1 MNFQNPY
8 SRADYK
14 KFFQN
19 SFLTDSFKI
28 IEEEISLEFKP
39 QYIKKA
45 ELIGRDK
52 SLELE
57 VYEIQHESEYDPR
70 VGLSKDF
77 FRLMANY
84 GSKRALAIFYSPKS
98 KNYRLSLATV
108 DLSLEGSKVRREYS
122 NPKRFSFF
130 LGPDAKVHTP
140 YDFLIKKGKVKD
152 FEDLQSRFSI
162 EVVNKEFYK
171 EIANWYFWALKNVK
185 FPDDAEAEKNGRE
198 ISAIRLITRLI
209 FIWFMKV
216 RKLVP
221 EVLFNESA
229 LKDILTDLKPKDDNY
244 YKAILQN
251 LFFATLNTKQDERRF
266 TSKKKGYK
274 GFSQDFG
281 NHNVYRYEELF
292 KNSEEVIEKY
302 FMPIPFLNGGLFE
315 CLDYKTKTRDERKY
329 IDGFT
334 STKSQQPS
342 VPNSLFFSED
352 KAIDLNK
359 DYGTTNKKYNVRG
372 LINTLSLY
380 NFTIDESDPNDADVA
395 LDPELLGKVF
405 ENLLASYNPETAKT
419 ARKSTGSYYT
429 PRPIVD
435 YMVDESLKEY
445 FKTHLYS
452 ADSIPAV
459 GSVRKNTKSILAVG
473 NNTDNITDIDTDND
487 YNFFNPYDE
496 IDIHRGNLPHWQQK
510 DVWYFVTFRL
520 ADSLP
525 REIVEHIKKEREL
538 WLEQHQKEE
547 NKPYSVEELKEYYRL
562 FSERIENILDDCKG
576 SCLLREEKIAKIVAD
591 ALLFFQNKKY
601 VLDDWVIMP
610 NHLHILVK
618 PINGHTLPEITH
630 SWKSFT
636 ANEIN
641 KLTGKSGQLWLHES
655 YDHIVRNE
663 AAFYAIKN
671 YIRNNSIKANLK
683 LPNCAQ
689 SWTYEQYTS
698 RSEDNSAFESKDAL
712 NTLLD
717 TLFSDEPNPFDEET
731 TKKLVNLIDSLR
743 VVDPAVGSGA
753 FPMRILNRLV
763 FLLHKLDPDNSL
775 WKQSQIDGIKKSVKD
790 ITLQRKFIEE
800 TERKFKEKN
809 PDYGRKL
816 YLIEKCIYGVDI
828 QQIAVEIAKL
838 RFFISLLVDE
848 KVENGEIEPLPN
860 LDFKLMQGNSLISS
874 FAGIDFSTKP
884 KNDDN
889 LFDFDE
895 KYRQLIDEF
904 EELKSQYQNE
914 PDVHKKRKLRD
925 EIDAKLL
932 EIFDEKLKQ
941 HYPQL
946 QELES
951 KYTGRKEI
959 IEAEKK
965 KIFKKIGIDID
976 QAQQDLIAYTEGRK
990 QKDFFLWDVYF
1001 AEVFAEKGGFDI
1013 VIGNPP
1019 YGNNLNTSEIL
1030 VLEEKFSKY
1039 KFPNKNSAIYFIF
1052 IADTILK
1059 NQGINSFIVPKSLS
1073 YSQGWDVCAR
1083 FLLSNLFGF
1092 YDAGKSFDN
1101 VLLEMVVFLKKKGA
1115 FFYEYTTGFFDNEK
1129 FRIYGLINKRV
1140 YHNYKILLT
1149 AQSKEEIDLLLK
1161 ILNNNTSYWGNYVSI
1176 ERGLNWQSKVESNKG
1191 NTPIFRGAQLN
1202 KYYLENASDYISLS
1216 NFNKTDYLYQM
1227 KPKILNQLA
1236 IAHVKNPYPHFYLQ
1250 AYLDLDNKLVFETI
1264 SCTFSKSDNINLF
1277 FLLALNNSKLFAW
1290 LLYKF
1295 VYNNA
1300 IRSTR
1305 YDEQYVSKIPCPYFN
1320 YVNQKPFIYSAKKIL
1335 TSKKQNPSADTK
1347 HLENQIDIM
1356 VYKLYNLTYEEVEII
1371 DPQIGKIISKEEYEK
1386 FEIK

>member
-1 MNFQNPY
+1 MEIKQILENLIQQFNHDNLL
-8 SRADYK
+8 SVLRAKTRTFKQLDEKLSHLDEDQFSDCTLLGEFKVDDELMAVFTAKVNKPLSEKSGKKAQYILGK
-14 KFFQN
+14 KFLKN
-19 SFLTDSFKI
+19 SLKYIGGFFVFYDDKGDFRFSLIYDIPLATGKKDWSNFRRYTYFVSKEQTNKTFIKQFSEAEFTSLNNI
-28 IEEEISLEFKP
+28 IEAFSVEKVTK
-39 QYIKKA
+39 Q
-45 ELIGRDK
+45 
-52 SLELE
+52 
-57 VYEIQHESEYDPR
+57 
-70 VGLSKDF
+70 
-77 FRLMANY
+77 
-84 GSKRALAIFYSPKS
+84 FY
-98 KNYRLSLATV
+98 
-108 DLSLEGSKVRREYS
+108 
-122 NPKRFSFF
+122 
-130 LGPDAKVHTP
+130 
-140 YDFLIKKGKVKD
+140 
-152 FEDLQSRFSI
+152 Q
-162 EVVNKEFYK
+162 

-198 ISAIRLITRLI
+198 ISVIRLITRLI

-221 EVLFNESA
+221 DELFNESA
-229 LKDILTDLKPKDDNY
+229 LKEILTDLKPKNDNY

-274 GFSQDFG
+274 GFSKDFG

-315 CLDYKTKTRDERKY
+315 CLDYKTKTRNERKY

-342 VPNSLFFSED
+342 VPNFLFFSED

-359 DYGTTNKKYNVRG
+359 DYGTTNKKYYVRG
-372 LINTLSLY
+372 IINTLSLY

-445 FKTHLYS
+445 FKTHMQLDDIES
-452 ADSIPAV
+452 
-459 GSVRKNTKSILAVG
+459 KL
-473 NNTDNITDIDTDND
+473 NI
-487 YNFFNPYDE
+487 
-496 IDIHRGNLPHWQQK
+496 
-510 DVWYFVTFRL
+510 
-520 ADSLP
+520 
-525 REIVEHIKKEREL
+525 
-538 WLEQHQKEE
+538 
-547 NKPYSVEELKEYYRL
+547 L
-562 FSERIENILDDCKG
+562 FS
-576 SCLLREEKIAKIVAD
+576 
-591 ALLFFQNKKY
+591 
-601 VLDDWVIMP
+601 
-610 NHLHILVK
+610 
-618 PINGHTLPEITH
+618 
-630 SWKSFT
+630 
-636 ANEIN
+636 
-641 KLTGKSGQLWLHES
+641 
-655 YDHIVRNE
+655 
-663 AAFYAIKN
+663 
-671 YIRNNSIKANLK
+671 
-683 LPNCAQ
+683 
-689 SWTYEQYTS
+689 
-698 RSEDNSAFESKDAL
+698 SEDHS
-712 NTLLD
+712 
-717 TLFSDEPNPFDEET
+717 NPFDTEQ

-763 FLLHKLDPDNSL
+763 FLLHKLDPDNLL

-790 ITLQRKFIEE
+790 VTLQRKFIEE

-848 KVENGEIEPLPN
+848 KIENGEIEPLPN

-874 FAGIDFSTKP
+874 FAGIDFSSKQ

-895 KYRQLIDEF
+895 RYRQLINEF

-925 EIDAKLL
+925 DIDAKLL

-946 QELES
+946 QELER
-951 KYTGRKEI
+951 KYAGRKDI

-965 KIFKKIGIDID
+965 KLFKKIGINID
-976 QAQQDLIAYTEGRK
+976 QALQDLIAYTEGRK

-1019 YGNNLNTSEIL
+1019 YGNNLNTTEIL
-1030 VLEEKFSKY
+1030 VLEKKFSKY

-1101 VLLEMVVFLKKKGA
+1101 VLLEMVVLFKKKGA
-1115 FFYEYTTGFFDNEK
+1115 FFSDYTTGFFDNEK

-1161 ILNNNTSYWGNYVSI
+1161 ILNNNTSYWGHYVSI

-1191 NTPIFRGAQLN
+1191 KTPIFRGAQLK

-1216 NFNKTDYLYQM
+1216 KFNKSEYLYQL

-1264 SCTFSKSDNINLF
+1264 SCTFLKSEKINVF

-1305 YDEQYVSKIPCPYFN
+1305 YDEQYVSKIPCPN
-1320 YVNQKPFIYSAKKIL
+1320 LNNVNQKPFIYYAEKIL
-1335 TSKKQNPSADTK
+1335 AAKKQNPSADTK
-1347 HLENQIDIM
+1347 HLEDQIDIM
-1356 VYKLYNLTYEEVEII
+1356 VYKLYNLTYEEVKII
-1371 DPQIGKIISKEEYEK
+1371 DPEIEKIISEKDYEK